1 MTALDTKAGEA
12 VAAAEPT
19 KADQTKADQ
28 TKAEP
33 GVLAE
38 PSEPSKPTEPAEPID
53 SAAPLDLVTPHVRRT
68 RRRPRGLAFV
78 LRALGP
84 LVILAGW
91 WTASATGV
99 LTKDLLASPPDV
111 LRQAV
116 DLWRSGQLSQALTVS
131 LARAGTGLL
140 LGVTAGLVLGVAAGF
155 SRVGDDL
162 LDSAMQTL
170 RALPFLSLVP
180 LFMVWFGIGEAA
192 RIILIA
198 VATTFPMY
206 VSTSGAVRSA
216 DPKLVEAARAF
227 GLGRL
232 ATVRRIVLPGALPAI
247 LSGLRLSTTLSV
259 IALIAAE
266 EINSTAGLG
275 YLMAQAQDFSRTD
288 ILTVC
293 ILIYGLLGLAADV
306 LIRALERV
314 LMPWRNAVGGTR

>member
-1 MTALDTKAGEA
+1 MTAVETAGP
-12 VAAAEPT
+12 V
-19 KADQTKADQ
+19 
-28 TKAEP
+28 
-33 GVLAE
+33 
-38 PSEPSKPTEPAEPID
+38 
-53 SAAPLDLVTPHVRRT
+53 DLVTPRVRLP
-68 RRRPRGLAFV
+68 RPRPRSQTIA

-84 LVILAGW
+84 LAILGAW
-91 WTASATGV
+91 WIACATGV
-99 LTKDLLASPPDV
+99 LTPDLLASPPAV
-111 LRQAV
+111 LSAAV
-116 DLWRSGQLSQALTVS
+116 DLWRSGQLSQALGVS
-131 LARAGTGLL
+131 LVRAGTGLFF
-140 LGVTAGLVLGVAAGF
+140 GVTAGLVLGVVAGF
-155 SRVGDDL
+155 SRIGDDL

-206 VSTSGAVRSA
+206 VSTAGAVRNT
-216 DPKLVEAARAF
+216 DRKLLEAARTF

-232 ATVRRIVLPGALPAI
+232 AVIRQIVLPGALPSL

-275 YLMAQAQDFSRTD
+275 YLMSEAQDFSRTD

-293 ILIYGLLGLAADV
+293 ILIYGLIGLTADI
-306 LIRALERV
+306 LIRGLERV
-314 LMPWRNAVGGTR
+314 LMPWRTAGGAAR